1 MKSKILLSLLLI
13 TILPFTAYAVGT
25 NTPGPEEET
34 NENNV
39 EMAESVG
46 PYKILT
52 PTAADAGHIATTAY
66 VKGAYNAAIKAINKE
81 DLELMG
87 QKEFD
92 VVVQATNGGFLSRN
106 IYNTIIVFE
115 IDGGE
120 HIGSKETYR
129 REYF

>member
-1 MKSKILLSLLLI
+1 MKSKIFLSLLLI

-66 VKGAYNAAIKAINKE
+66 VKGAYNDAIR
-81 DLELMG
+81 
-87 QKEFD
+87 
-92 VVVQATNGGFLSRN
+92 TPN
-106 IYNTIIVFE
+106 ILLVCILLLV
-115 IDGGE
+115 
-120 HIGSKETYR
+120 R
-129 REYF
+129 